1 MPPVALM
8 SGLPLKIRWIDARAC
23 ARAMIGCCAW
33 ALATPQILLQEIF
46 RRRVHLSQ
54 EGAQDHEDIRSPDV
68 VPVHVDQRQ
77 APGALALHHWDALVQ
92 AACHGPHA
100 PLRGVHNLHESPQS
114 APVGVSGHCEGSK
127 PVHRHQ
133 EPGALSVRHRDVLT
147 QAACRC
153 SHSPLQRCMACARFH
168 TSEQW
173 VAWRYA
179 GSKCPLSGDLAFP
192 VLLRLCNMQML
203 HSSTFKYLDAYCT

>member
-1 MPPVALM
+1 MRISAALTWSQSMSTSARRLVPSPSITGTLSSRPPAM
-8 SGLPLKIRWIDARAC
+8 APTPHSEGSTTCTRAR
-23 ARAMIGCCAW
+23 
-33 ALATPQILLQEIF
+33 
-46 RRRVHLSQ
+46 S
-54 EGAQDHEDIRSPDV
+54 
-68 VPVHVDQRQ
+68 QRQ
-77 APGALALHHWDALVQ
+77 W
-92 AACHGPHA
+92 
-100 PLRGVHNLHESPQS
+100 ESQDIEKVPN
-114 APVGVSGHCEGSK
+114 H
-127 PVHRHQ
+127 VHRHQ